1 MNRRAFLLAGTGAIA
16 LAVAA
21 PYAPLPFGDNFED
34 LVADTIGIDP
44 ATAASLLDRVREQLG
59 DGEYDA
65 RALTFAIACRWPWAG
80 ALPDDVR
87 RSGLERLLSPLF
99 ADPADRLAYI
109 ENRAPGGACAGL
121 RRPT

>member
-1 MNRRAFLLAGTGAIA
+1 
-16 LAVAA
+16 
-21 PYAPLPFGDNFED
+21 
-34 LVADTIGIDP
+34 
-44 ATAASLLDRVREQLG
+44 
-59 DGEYDA
+59 
-65 RALTFAIACRWPWAG
+65 
-80 ALPDDVR
+80 VR

>member
-1 MNRRAFLLAGTGAIA
+1 VNRRAFLLAGTGAIA
-16 LAVAA
+16 LGVAA

-34 LVADTIGIDP
+34 LVADTLGMDP
-44 ATAASLLDRVREQLG
+44 AVAAGLLDRVREQLG
-59 DGEYDA
+59 DTEYDA
-65 RALTFAIACRWPWAG
+65 RAWTFAIACRWPWAG
-80 ALPDDVR
+80 VLPEGVR

-99 ADPADRLAYI
+99 DEPPDRLAYI